1 MNFRT
6 VAVGT
11 ALAIFGLGAAVGI
24 GLAANAISGDSVGL
38 SADPLSAGGDLAPRP
53 ASVGD
58 LRAARRA
65 DALRWRARAARR
77 AERREE
83 LAEQREERAD
93 ETEDR
98 ADDAAEPAAPVTEAP
113 ETTVPEADSESSGQ
127 GRGRGRG
134 RGRSGGDSGSSD
146 NSGSGSDD

>member
-38 SADPLSAGGDLAPRP
+38 SEEPLSAGESLAPRP
-53 ASVGD
+53 AAAEQ
-58 LRAARRA
+58 LR
-65 DALRWRARAARR
+65 RARAERDQR
-77 AERREE
+77 AS
-83 LAEQREERAD
+83 
-93 ETEDR
+93 
-98 ADDAAEPAAPVTEAP
+98 DDAPSDDGSPQEPDLEPVEPP
-113 ETTVPEADSESSGQ
+113 EVEPEIESDSSGH

-146 NSGSGSDD
+146 SSGSGSDDD